1 MVWKKYDALLD
12 LIDERIE
19 TSEPR
24 RAEYFRGYLRGIH
37 FHVHGSLEE
46 TAQEHNRLCNGS
58 DVDNGSN
65 VDSGDA
71 YLDAFA
77 RGYRDGCKGLK
88 PADN

>member
-1 MVWKKYDALLD
+1 MVWKKYDDLLD
-12 LIDERIE
+12 FIDEKID

-46 TAQEHNRLCNGS
+46 TTQKHARFFNGP
-58 DVDNGSN
+58 D
-65 VDSGDA
+65 VDSGDP

-77 RGYRDGCKGLK
+77 RGYRDGCKGRK
-88 PADN
+88 PEDN

>member
-1 MVWKKYDALLD
+1 MVREKYDALLD

-37 FHVHGSLEE
+37 FHVHGGLEE
-46 TAQEHNRLCNGS
+46 TTQKRYRLHNGP
-58 DVDNGSN
+58 DG
-65 VDSGDA
+65 DSVNP
-71 YLDAFA
+71 YIDAFA

-88 PADN
+88 PEDD

>member
-37 FHVHGSLEE
+37 FHVHGGLEE
-46 TAQEHNRLCNGS
+46 TTQKHDRLYSGS
-58 DVDNGSN
+58 D

-77 RGYRDGCKGLK
+77 RGYRDGCKGLI